1 MAEKNEAG
9 MQMSMN
15 PKIEKDREA
24 IVQARAKGKGALFGT
39 FLKLSGPGW
48 LQSAITLGGGS
59 LSSSLYLGVLVG
71 FSFLWLQP
79 LAMILGII
87 MLSAIAYVT
96 LSTGQRP
103 LRAINEHV
111 SPVLGWS
118 WVIASMMAN
127 IVWSMPQFG
136 LGTAAIRQNLL
147 PSVFGADSDMNEMLA
162 KVIVGL
168 ILLAAAITFV
178 MLYNAGGK
186 GVRAFEILVKLM
198 VGMIV
203 LCFFGVVVKLA
214 ASDVFSGTEILKGL
228 IPNPK
233 LFFAPAETMMP
244 FINGVS
250 EQFQGFWTD
259 VIVTE
264 QRGVMISAASTA
276 VGINMTFL
284 LPYSM
289 LRKGWGREFRGLAI
303 FDLSTGLFIPFIIT
317 TGCVVIA
324 SAGQFHA
331 KTAEGFLGEI
341 DAKGQLV
348 VPAGKLA
355 KSFDGLM
362 DRRLTEELGAKAF
375 AELSNEEKPAN
386 MQMAKKLKDKLGAEA
401 FTALSK
407 EQRNA
412 MVEAMPVADK
422 TMGALLVRRD
432 AFDLADAI
440 APLTGD
446 KVSKIVF
453 GVGVLGMAMG
463 AITMLMLINGLVL
476 CEMLGKPAM
485 GWPQKIGSL
494 MVSVG
499 VVMPLVWEDALMWL
513 AIPTSMFAMVLLPIA
528 YISFSI
534 LLNQK
539 KLLGDDLPRGGRRIL
554 WNVLMACA
562 VAGTSFLCIWT
573 LWGKFRWVGIG
584 MMVVFIALVQ
594 AVEVFRKQKK
604 QAA

>member
-15 PKIEKDREA
+15 PKIEKDRES
-24 IVQARAKGKGALFGT
+24 IIQARAKGKGALFGT

-59 LSSSLYLGVLVG
+59 LASSLYLGVLVG

-147 PSVFGADSDMNEMLA
+147 PSVFGADSGMNEMLA

-186 GVRAFEILVKLM
+186 GVRVFEIMIKLM

-250 EQFQGFWTD
+250 EQFQGFWTN

-331 KTAEGFLGEI
+331 KTAEGFLGEM

-348 VPAGKLA
+348 QPAENLA
-355 KSFDGLM
+355 KSYNKLM
-362 DRRLTEELGAKAF
+362 SNRLKA
-375 AELSNEEKPAN
+375 EI
-386 MQMAKKLKDKLGAEA
+386 GAEA
-401 FTALSK
+401 FESLGEK
-407 EQRNA
+407 ELA
-412 MVEAMPVADK
+412 VAIEAMPVADK

-432 AFDLADAI
+432 AFDLADTI

-499 VVMPLVWEDALMWL
+499 VIMPLVWEDALMWL

-539 KLLGDDLPRGGRRIL
+539 KLLGDDLPRGGKRIL

-573 LWGKFRWVGIG
+573 LWGKFRWVGMG
-584 MMVVFIALVQ
+584 MMVAFIVLVQ

-604 QAA
+604 KAA